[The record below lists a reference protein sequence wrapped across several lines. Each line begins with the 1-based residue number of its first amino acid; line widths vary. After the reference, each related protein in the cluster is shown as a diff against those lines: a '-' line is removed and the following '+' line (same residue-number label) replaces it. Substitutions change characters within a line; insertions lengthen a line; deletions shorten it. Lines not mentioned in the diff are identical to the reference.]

1 MANRREFLQ
10 LSAATLGIM
19 AAPVKTLAGVNPSH
33 GMPFQRVIY
42 DERYEDCLAFAHA
55 ARRLG
60 APTHAIREDITELWY
75 GDLRRNL
82 SEQPG
87 LIAGLTTASSAF
99 LMELLGHDVF
109 HHQVFRGEH
118 VVSKGKLEAY
128 RFEVPGYVAE
138 YASTLRT
145 EDTLWSTK
153 LAELMSHYDRSQPS
167 FPRTQVQSH
176 RHEGLSHPDLV
187 SWVIAP
193 LSRS

>member
-19 AAPVKTLAGVNPSH
+19 AAPVKTLAGMAPSAP
-33 GMPFQRVIY
+33 MPFYKVIY
-42 DERYEDCLAFAHA
+42 DERYEDCLAFARE

-60 APTHAIREDITELWY
+60 AVTHGIRDDVTELWY
-75 GDLRRNL
+75 GDLRRHL

-99 LMELLGHDVF
+99 LLELLGHDVF

-118 VVSKGKLEAY
+118 TFTNEKFSGHH
-128 RFEVPGYVAE
+128 FEVPAYIANDVT
-138 YASTLRT
+138 TLT
-145 EDTLWSTK
+145 VDPDHWSK
-153 LAELMSHYDRSQPS
+153 DLAGVISRYDSSLPTY
-167 FPRTQVQSH
+167 PRTPINSPR
-176 RHEGLSHPDLV
+176 RHDGSKADLV

-193 LSRS
+193 LRKI